1 MTDFNSELSALCS
14 KAMKEARGDREAQ
27 AEIVE
32 RLVNAIAF
40 TVAMTTNGDQKTMQM
55 LLSGAEQHMY
65 EAAASHGAT
74 VRSLGL

>member
-1 MTDFNSELSALCS
+1 MDFNNELSKLCS
-14 KAMKEARGDREAQ
+14 KAMREAKGDREAQ

-40 TVAMTTNGDQKTMQM
+40 TVAMTTNGDRKAMQL

-65 EAAASHGAT
+65 EAAAEHANT
-74 VRSLGL
+74 VRALGL

>member
-1 MTDFNSELSALCS
+1 MDFNSDLSKLCS
-14 KAMKEARGDREAQ
+14 KAMREAKGDPEAQ

-40 TVAMTTNGDQKTMQM
+40 TIAMTTNGHQKTMQV
-55 LLSGAEQHMY
+55 LLSGAEQQMY
-65 EAAASHGAT
+65 EAAAGHAET